1 MAFDLKSISKTR
13 RAHAPKLV
21 IYGPGKIGKS
31 TFAASA
37 PNPIGILTEDGMT
50 AIDSQAFPIAT
61 KLEDVYQ
68 AIGTLLN
75 DSHDFQTV
83 YIDSLDWLEPLVHA
97 AVCERNGWKTIEQPG
112 YGKGYVETEMEWRT
126 LLAGLDALRNDRGMG
141 VILIAHDK
149 IVRFESPLSEGW
161 DMYTLKL
168 HQRATAVVREWAD
181 VVAFVNY
188 KTIINKVD
196 AGYGSK
202 EAKAV
207 STGER
212 LLHLTPKP
220 AYVAGSRF
228 PVPDTVPLSWDAF
241 AQAIQSGAAN

>member
-1 MAFDLKSISKTR
+1 MAFDLSSISKTR
-13 RAHAPKLV
+13 RAHAPKVV

-37 PNPIGILTEDGMT
+37 PNAVGILTEDGMT
-50 AIDSQAFPIAT
+50 AIDSQAFPLAES
-61 KLEDVYQ
+61 LDQVYA
-68 AIGTLLN
+68 AIGELLEQP
-75 DSHDFQTV
+75 HDFQTV

-97 AVCERNGWKTIEQPG
+97 AVCKRNGWASIEQPG
-112 YGKGYVETEMEWRT
+112 YGKGYVETETEWRT
-126 LLAGLDALRNDRGMG
+126 LLAGLDALRNQRGMG

-168 HQRATAVVREWAD
+168 HARATAVVREWAD
-181 VVAFVNY
+181 VVGFVNY
-188 KTIINKVD
+188 RTVVNKVD
-196 AGYGSK
+196 AGYGTK

-207 STGER
+207 TTGER

-228 PVPDTVPLSWDAF
+228 PVPDTVPLSWEAFSDA
-241 AQAIQSGAAN
+241 IKSGT